1 MTTKTAPS
9 DRNLLLLF
17 TIVLGFMAF
26 PMRDWYQGGVLWS
39 DAEGYYLYLPAIFV
53 YGGFDKIPV
62 RTEGQFPKYP
72 GTEKRFTKYTS
83 GVALMQAPFF
93 FVAHARAGADGKADG
108 YSSFYIYGVLWAGLF
123 YAVCG
128 VWLLV
133 KTLQRH
139 FPHGVSWFAVMAIF
153 WGTNLYHYTVHE
165 PGMSHVYSFFLMSA
179 LLWLTP
185 RWYDSPLRTRWVLL
199 LGLVAGMMVLIRP
212 TNIVALLY
220 PALYGV
226 SGWSDFKARLRF
238 FASNAG
244 RLWPAVAVAA
254 AVWLPQ
260 MAYWK
265 YISGDWFIYSY
276 GDEGFI
282 YWNRARMAQVLF
294 DIKNGWLL
302 FSPLMGISLLGI
314 FMGFWRNRNNERW
327 IGLIW
332 LISWYLFASWWAW
345 WFGGAFGHRS
355 FIDLYPLLAL
365 PFAGVVHVVFR
376 SRNFIFIGIFIAV
389 VAALTYYSLGLTSHY
404 LSPHYEW
411 DTWQAAVRKI
421 LKGTF

>member
-1 MTTKTAPS
+1 
-9 DRNLLLLF
+9 
-17 TIVLGFMAF
+17 
-26 PMRDWYQGGVLWS
+26 
-39 DAEGYYLYLPAIFV
+39 
-53 YGGFDKIPV
+53 
-62 RTEGQFPKYP
+62 
-72 GTEKRFTKYTS
+72 
-83 GVALMQAPFF
+83 
-93 FVAHARAGADGKADG
+93 
-108 YSSFYIYGVLWAGLF
+108 
-123 YAVCG
+123 
-128 VWLLV
+128 
-133 KTLQRH
+133 
-139 FPHGVSWFAVMAIF
+139 
-153 WGTNLYHYTVHE
+153 
-165 PGMSHVYSFFLMSA
+165 
-179 LLWLTP
+179 
-185 RWYDSPLRTRWVLL
+185 
-199 LGLVAGMMVLIRP
+199 MMVLIRP

-220 PALYGV
+220 PILYGV

-238 FASNAG
+238 FASNTG

-282 YWNRARMAQVLF
+282 YWKRARMAQVLF

-314 FMGFWRNRNNERW
+314 FIGLWRNRYNERW

-332 LISWYLFASWWAW
+332 LVSWYLFASWWAW

-365 PFAGVVHVVFR
+365 PFAGVAHVVFR
-376 SRNFIFIGIFIAV
+376 SRNFIFIGVFIAV

-411 DTWQAAVRKI
+411 DTWHVAVREI
-421 LKGTF
+421 LKGKF